1 MSPWNKF
8 SRRTCLLRLLL
19 AFAAVTLAL
28 ILFRFP
34 PTEFSFY
41 PRCPVLTL
49 LSIQCPGCG
58 TTRALAALVHGRF
71 TEALHLNALTVCV
84 LPATV
89 LYLSWRSV
97 LGVEH
102 APSRHLAGPVMRRGM
117 LCASFTVIAVFTIV
131 RNL

>member
-1 MSPWNKF
+1 MSRWNKF
-8 SRRTCLLRLLL
+8 SHRTCLLRLLL

-41 PRCPVLTL
+41 PRCPVLSL
-49 LSIQCPGCG
+49 LNIRCPGCG
-58 TTRALAALVHGRF
+58 TTRALAALLHGRF
-71 TEALHLNALTVCV
+71 TEALRLNALTVCV
-84 LPATV
+84 LPATI

-97 LGVEH
+97 LPV
-102 APSRHLAGPVMRRGM
+102 RHVPGRPLAGPVMRRGM
-117 LCASFTVIAVFTIV
+117 LCASFTLIAVFTIV